1 MAALYLWILK
11 EGFGI
16 TSKDSAHIDKHL
28 SQSRSCQLAPSA
40 VAAVFNA
47 FLVSVHVPA
56 LPAWV
61 KEICQR
67 QSSPLRSVTS
77 LVSLQV

>member
-1 MAALYLWILK
+1 MLFHWILK

-16 TSKDSAHIDKHL
+16 NHKDSAHIDRHS
-28 SQSRSCQLAPSA
+28 SQNRSCQLAPSA

-47 FLVSVHVPA
+47 FLVSVHAPA

-61 KEICQR
+61 KAIC
-67 QSSPLRSVTS
+67 
-77 LVSLQV
+77 

>member
-1 MAALYLWILK
+1 MLFHWILK

-16 TSKDSAHIDKHL
+16 NHKDSAHIDRQS

-47 FLVSVHVPA
+47 FLVSVHAPA

-61 KEICQR
+61 KAFCQR
-67 QSSPLRSVTS
+67 QSSPLPSVTS
-77 LVSLQV
+77 LVPLQV

>member
-1 MAALYLWILK
+1 MLFHWILK

-16 TSKDSAHIDKHL
+16 YHKDLAHIDTL
-28 SQSRSCQLAPSA
+28 PCQNSSCQLAPSA

-47 FLVSVHVPA
+47 FLVSVHAPA

-61 KEICQR
+61 KAIC
-67 QSSPLRSVTS
+67 
-77 LVSLQV
+77 

>member
-28 SQSRSCQLAPSA
+28 SQSRPCLLARSA
-40 VAAVFNA
+40 VAAVSNA
-47 FLVSVHVPA
+47 CLVSVYAPA
-56 LPAWV
+56 LFALV
-61 KEICQR
+61 KAVLPR
-67 QSSPLRSVTS
+67 P
-77 LVSLQV
+77 